1 MIGRWYKS
9 LSLLLVMAGLVACAA
24 PARDITSPRVEKQV
38 VSSPAEEGARS
49 LPVVEEPVAVSPSLP
64 EGTRRIIYTASLVL
78 VVEDPETT
86 APMIAQLA
94 AQLDGY
100 IVSSNLYRVNGR
112 LRGTLSLRVP
122 QDRFEEALTRL
133 RALAVRVDQETR
145 QTQDVTT
152 EYVDLQ
158 ARLTNLEAT
167 EEELRAL
174 LTEVRK
180 RSQRASDVLEVYR
193 ELTRV
198 REEIERLKG
207 RIQMLDRLTSYATIE
222 VTLVPYELREP
233 IAERWDPRVTLYRAW
248 GTLVRG
254 VQLVVDGLI
263 YALVVGAPVLVVL
276 TVPVGGLYFIG
287 RWVWRRIRR
296 PKATDTEDRDPTGR

>member
-1 MIGRWYKS
+1 
-9 LSLLLVMAGLVACAA
+9 
-24 PARDITSPRVEKQV
+24 
-38 VSSPAEEGARS
+38 
-49 LPVVEEPVAVSPSLP
+49 
-64 EGTRRIIYTASLVL
+64 
-78 VVEDPETT
+78 
-86 APMIAQLA
+86 MIAQLA

-198 REEIERLKG
+198 REEIERIKG

-296 PKATDTEDRDPTGR
+296 PKATNTEDRDPTGR

>member
-78 VVEDPETT
+78 VVEDPETA

-198 REEIERLKG
+198 REEIERIKG

-296 PKATDTEDRDPTGR
+296 PKATNTEDRDPTGR

>member
-198 REEIERLKG
+198 REEIERIKG

-296 PKATDTEDRDPTGR
+296 PKATNTEDRDPTGR